1 MHEIRTEIEIDST
14 PERVWSI
21 LIDFPSHSD
30 WNPFIRFI
38 KGVPKV
44 GDRLTITIQPQGS
57 RGMTFCPTIL
67 AVIPNQELRW
77 LGRLLLPGIFDG
89 EHYFR
94 ISQLAPGRVRFTH
107 GERFSG
113 VMAPF
118 AKSGLEGGTKAGFL
132 AMNQA
137 LKSRAESGA
146 NP

>member
-57 RGMTFCPTIL
+57 RGMTFRPTIL

-94 ISQLAPGRVRFTH
+94 ISRLAPGRVRFTH

-113 VMAPF
+113 VMVPF

-132 AMNQA
+132 AMN
-137 LKSRAESGA
+137 
-146 NP
+146 